1 MEEIKKAA
9 CHFCHM
15 NCGMLATVED
25 GVVTKIVGDPDHPFN
40 QGAQC
45 PRGAS
50 ALDHLNHPNR
60 INHPLKLIGERGSGE
75 YRRVTWDYALRDIA
89 ERLQKLK
96 DEYGAETISTIG
108 GTNRTDDFARR
119 RFFNI
124 LGSPNVA
131 HTAPVCWIPNF
142 LMETS
147 SYGWGAF
154 DPEAAGAQCVVIWGH
169 NSGASYLPELR
180 GMLEARDN
188 TGLQIIVIDP
198 VYTETAAKADIWLPI
213 KPASDNALAL
223 AWLNVII
230 SEKLYDEDFVNEWTY
245 GFEEVCE
252 RVKEYTPEWAAE
264 KCGIPAEQI
273 ADAARIYA
281 NAKPACIAWGVA
293 TDQLGRGS
301 SKGAQ
306 ARIILRAICGNI
318 DIPGGDVMPGPH
330 PTFITDW
337 EMELN
342 ELLSEEQRKK
352 QIGAGK
358 FKLHTWPG
366 YEMMSENL
374 IRVWGKSIPAEWF
387 CEASPPMLFRAMKG
401 EGDYRVRASII
412 LADNPLVSYAN
423 SKLVYEGLKNLDF
436 LVAVEYWMTPSAML
450 ADYVLPAAGWQERPV
465 LTTTYGVSDWLIA
478 SQRAI
483 KPLFERKTD
492 YDFWRELGIQMGQ
505 EEYWP
510 WESDEDVFWYR
521 MSGLGIEETYGIDN
535 YDDFVQFVRM
545 DFAPREYW
553 KYMMNGFATPTGKL
567 ELKNTTLEA
576 LGYDP
581 LPKYVEPPFS
591 HESHPDIAA
600 DFPLILIGGG
610 GFMPFFHSEHREIT
624 RLRLLKPYPHVAIN
638 PATAEK
644 LGIANEDWVWIETPI
659 GRIKQR
665 AFCTQA
671 VAPDSVQAERGWWY
685 PEMEAKDPCLMG
697 VFESNV
703 NVILDDDPDTCD
715 EACGSWC
722 TRRQMCRVYKV
733 KEGE

>member
-1 MEEIKKAA
+1 MEEIKKQA

-15 NCGMLATVED
+15 NCGMLTHVED
-25 GVVTKIVGDPDHPFN
+25 GVITKIVGDPEHPFN
-40 QGAQC
+40 LGAQC

-60 INHPLKLIGERGSGE
+60 INYPLKLVGERGSGE
-75 YRRVTWDYALRDIA
+75 YKRVTWDYALRDIA
-89 ERLQKLK
+89 GRLQKLK
-96 DEYGAETISTIG
+96 DEHGAECLSSLG

-119 RFFNI
+119 RFFN
-124 LGSPNVA
+124 LFGSPNIT

-142 LMETS
+142 LMETAT
-147 SYGWGAF
+147 YGWGAF
-154 DPEAAGAQCVVIWGH
+154 DPESAMSECVVIWGH

-180 GMLEARDN
+180 GTLEAREQ
-188 TGLQIIVIDP
+188 TGLKIIVIDP
-198 VYTETAAKADIWLPI
+198 VFTETASKADIWIPLRPG
-213 KPASDNALAL
+213 SDNALAL

-230 SEKLYDEDFVNEWTY
+230 GEELYDKDFVRDWTV
-245 GFEEVCE
+245 GFEEVAE

-264 KCGIPAEQI
+264 KTGVSAELI
-273 ADAARIYA
+273 ADSARMYA
-281 NAKPACIAWGVA
+281 NAKPASVAWGVA

-342 ELLSEEQRKK
+342 DKLPEEQRAK
-352 QIGAGK
+352 QIGSDQ

-366 YEMMSENL
+366 YAKMSESL
-374 IRVWGKSIPAEWF
+374 LRVWGKTIPAEWF
-387 CEASPPMLFRAMKG
+387 CESNPSLLFRAMRDG
-401 EGDYRVRASII
+401 EPYKIRACII

-423 SKLVYEGLKNLDF
+423 TKLVYEGLKSLEF
-436 LVAVEYWMTPSAML
+436 LIACEYWMTPSAML
-450 ADYVLPAAGWQERPV
+450 ADYVLPAAGWQERPT

-478 SQRAI
+478 SARGCQ
-483 KPLFERKTD
+483 PLFERKTD
-492 YDFWRELGIQMGQ
+492 YDFWRELGIELGQ
-505 EEYWP
+505 AEYWP
-510 WESDEDVFWYR
+510 WETDEEVFFYR
-521 MSGLGIEETYGIDN
+521 MKNFGLEEYGIED
-535 YDDFVQFVRM
+535 YDSFVEYVRM
-545 DFAPREYW
+545 NFADREYY
-553 KYMMNGFATPTGKL
+553 KYLEKGFATPSGKL
-567 ELKNTTLEA
+567 ELKNSTLEA

-581 LPKYVEPPFS
+581 LPAYIEPPFS
-591 HESHPDIAA
+591 HEAKPELAKDY
-600 DFPLILIGGG
+600 PLILIGGG

-638 PATAEK
+638 PKTAQE
-644 LGIANEDWVWIETPI
+644 LGIEQEDWVWIETPI

-665 AFCTQA
+665 AYVTNA
-671 VAPDSVQAERGWWY
+671 VSPECVQAERGWWY
-685 PEMEAKDPCLMG
+685 PEMDPKDPCLMG

-715 EACGSWC
+715 EACGSFC
-722 TRRQMCRVYKV
+722 ARRQMCRIYKV